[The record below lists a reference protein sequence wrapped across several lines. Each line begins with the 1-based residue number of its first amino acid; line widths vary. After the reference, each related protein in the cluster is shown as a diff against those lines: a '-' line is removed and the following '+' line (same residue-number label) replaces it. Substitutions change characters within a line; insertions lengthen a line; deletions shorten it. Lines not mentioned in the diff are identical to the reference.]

1 MTNNPAKICEM
12 KQVESSQINR
22 VGYIKKGD
30 CSGYL
35 FIEFKPNSKYL
46 YHPVSDKTY
55 QELMSA
61 DSIGGYFHKNIKNCE
76 TITCIKIPE

>member
-1 MTNNPAKICEM
+1 MSNAAKICEM

-22 VGYIKKGD
+22 IGYVKKGD

-46 YHPVSDKTY
+46 YHPVSENVY
-55 QELMSA
+55 NEMINA
-61 DSIGGYFHKNIKNCE
+61 DSIGSYFHKNIKNSD
-76 TITCIKIPE
+76 TITCIKIPD